1 MAGDWREG
9 SWNVDAHNGS
19 ELAALAAKVEELS
32 RVCARLSQENAQL
45 HGIGLIAVCP
55 GSLLTPPRQL

>member
-1 MAGDWREG
+1 M
-9 SWNVDAHNGS
+9 DAHNGS